1 MALYASSVEYGLH
14 CLLFLVSPSGSTKTN
29 VADVA
34 TFQGISPA
42 FVAKLFLK
50 MKKAGLLTASEGA
63 GGGYL
68 LARPPEEITV
78 WDVVSALEGDKTLF
92 KCTEIR
98 LNCTL
103 FGTSPPVWAQKGFC
117 SIHAIMLEAEHHMR
131 QTLDSYT
138 LADLVHRIERK
149 APKDFPNQVNAW
161 FERRRARPRGNHSYR
176 KMR

>member
-14 CLLFLVSPSGSTKTN
+14 CLLFLVDGSGSIKAN
-29 VADVA
+29 VSDLA

-50 MKKAGLLTASEGA
+50 LKKAGLVIASEGL
-63 GGGYL
+63 GGGYR
-68 LARPPEEITV
+68 LAHPPEEITV

-92 KCTEIR
+92 TCTDIR

-117 SIHAIMLEAEHHMR
+117 SIHAVMLEAEHRMR
-131 QTLDSYT
+131 QILKRYT
-138 LADLVHRIERK
+138 LADLAHQVERK

-161 FERRRARPRGNHSYR
+161 FERRRAHPRGKSSSR
-176 KMR
+176 KKS